1 MQLTEKR
8 EVYVTIYCTN
18 NYGFSRHK
26 ILIAK
31 ILLFSLLEE
40 KSWGVPFNDHLRY
53 IFIYCCPVKINNSR
67 FLSVII

>member
-53 IFIYCCPVKINNSR
+53 IFIQI
-67 FLSVII
+67 